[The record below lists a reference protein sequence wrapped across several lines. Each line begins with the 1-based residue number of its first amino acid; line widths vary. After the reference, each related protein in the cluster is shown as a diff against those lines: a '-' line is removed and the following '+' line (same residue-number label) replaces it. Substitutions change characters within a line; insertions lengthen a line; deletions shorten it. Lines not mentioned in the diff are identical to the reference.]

1 MLANRTLMDYED
13 LRPIVTSY
21 IKEVRE
27 RQKELA

>member
-1 MLANRTLMDYED
+1 MLANRTLLDYED

-27 RQKELA
+27 RQRELS